1 MFFQKKNDDVDLESL
16 KKAIESKKNDVR
28 KEQQQDY
35 GYTEE
40 RRPYTEE
47 RRPRPQKQPQDD
59 SAPLFVKVSKYNEIL
74 SNLQEMKAYIAGVKQ
89 LYRLLSEIETTRE
102 ESLKLLRST
111 LQKVERNIVQ
121 LDSGL
126 LRPMGTPVGQKSEQ
140 SRHVEESL
148 SDLES
153 QLESLKSELEKFK

>member
-28 KEQQQDY
+28 KEQQKQDY
-35 GYTEE
+35 DYKEE
-40 RRPYTEE
+40 RQ
-47 RRPRPQKQPQDD
+47 PQKQPQDD

-89 LYRLLSEIETTRE
+89 LYHLLSEIETTRE